1 MLLAR
6 ELVGKHP
13 EYPLDLDGHLPEDG
27 RDEAPA
33 EGLILPKQYMDGDI
47 NLLGIYGVSPR
58 NGGVVAPYCYAVV
71 FEKVEGGVLD
81 NEVGHRRVHIA
92 DVKTVDS
99 ESGPDGYDEFVLVG
113 NIKNMQAIKN
123 VVPSRVRLQV
133 AEFLGDFFAGNL
145 YLSVCENRFKT
156 LRSFAK
162 GKLDLV
168 RDRAMGTQDIPSH
181 VIEGGSEI
189 VNGIAD
195 DEREMIGNGRV
206 YFSDQGALAGMSI
219 VVGRE
224 PASLAIVQSLGLG
237 NKILDVMLGPL

>member
-6 ELVGKHP
+6 DLGGKHP
-13 EYPLDLDGHLPEDG
+13 EYSLDLDGHLPENG

-33 EGLILPKQYMDGDI
+33 EGLILPKQYVDGDI
-47 NLLGIYGVSPR
+47 NLLGVYGVSPR
-58 NGGVVAPYCYAVV
+58 DAGVVAPYCYAVV

-81 NEVGHRRVHIA
+81 NEAGHRRVHIA

-99 ESGPDGYDEFVLVG
+99 ESGPDRYDEFVLVG
-113 NIKNMQAIKN
+113 NIKNMETIKN
-123 VVPSRVRLQV
+123 VIPSRVRLQV

-145 YLSVCENRFKT
+145 YLSVRENRFKT

-181 VIEGGSEI
+181 MIEGGSEI